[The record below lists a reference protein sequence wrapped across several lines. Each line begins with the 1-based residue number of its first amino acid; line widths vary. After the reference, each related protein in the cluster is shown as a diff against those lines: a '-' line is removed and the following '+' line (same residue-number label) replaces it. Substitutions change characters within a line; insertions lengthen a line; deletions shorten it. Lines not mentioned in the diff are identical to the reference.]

1 MVRLFGRRGARPHLR
16 APRTTVPAAERAA
29 LAELTPD
36 PVEFLGIAAYLELM
50 LFEDASRAI
59 TMAPSTGAKSALG
72 RVAQPHLA
80 AHEGLV
86 DELTRRGRD
95 PVAAME
101 PYRDDLEEYRRRVQG
116 ADWFEALVTCY
127 LTAGFLTDFFVG
139 LAGGLP
145 TDLRGRVEALLDDRA
160 TEAILASQLQA
171 AIADNPRLAARLAM
185 WGRRLVGDTMLVA
198 RSALGVGPGSGPQ
211 RIEPIFTELIA
222 AHTRRMDGLGLTA

>member
-1 MVRLFGRRGARPHLR
+1 MVRWFGRRGARSH
-16 APRTTVPAAERAA
+16 APRASVPAAERAA
-29 LAELTPD
+29 LAELTPEPTD
-36 PVEFLGIAAYLELM
+36 FLGIAAYVELV
-50 LFEDASRAI
+50 LFEDAARAI
-59 TMAPSTGAKSALG
+59 ALAPSTASKSALG

-86 DELTRRGRD
+86 DQLQRRGGD

-101 PYRDDLEEYRRRVQG
+101 PHRDDLEEYRRRVQG

-127 LTAGFLTDFFVG
+127 LTAGFLTDFFTG

-145 TDLRGRVEALLDDRA
+145 ADLRSRVEALLDDRA
-160 TEAILASQLQA
+160 TESVLVAQLRA

-198 RSALGVGPGSGPQ
+198 RSALGVGPGSGPE